1 MFLLFTRVQ
10 LAWFRF
16 ERQQHRFWRFRCFCC
31 LHMYR
36 WHGFD
41 LDVSNIDF
49 GGLDVF
55 AVYTCAVGA
64 VSIWTSATSILAV

>member
-1 MFLLFTRVQ
+1 MFLQFTRVT

-16 ERQQHRFWRFRCFCC
+16 RRRQHRFRRFRCFCS
-31 LHMYR
+31 LHVYC
-36 WHGFD
+36 WCGFD

-55 AVYTCAVGA
+55 AVYTRTVGE
-64 VSIWTSATSILAV
+64 VLIWTSATSISAV